1 MSHLDD
7 RVSVHFAKQIAWMS
21 ILGKKQPP
29 TPCLTNTQ
37 LNLEQ
42 PPGQGCF
49 DLVVGGEC
57 EQFVMLATSRAELVI
72 SQ

>member
-1 MSHLDD
+1 MDEH
-7 RVSVHFAKQIAWMS
+7 
-21 ILGKKQPP
+21 LGKKQPP

-37 LNLEQ
+37 SNLEQ
-42 PPGQGCF
+42 LGGQGCF
-49 DLVVGGEC
+49 DLVVGVEC

>member
-1 MSHLDD
+1 MDEHL
-7 RVSVHFAKQIAWMS
+7 
-21 ILGKKQPP
+21 GEKQPP
-29 TPCLTNTQ
+29 TRCLTNTK

-42 PPGQGCF
+42 LPSQGCF
-49 DLVVGGEC
+49 DLVTGGDG

>member
-7 RVSVHFAKQIAWMS
+7 RVSVHFAKQIGRMS

-37 LNLEQ
+37 VNLEQ
-42 PPGQGCF
+42 LPGQGCF
-49 DLVVGGEC
+49 DLVAGGEY

>member
-1 MSHLDD
+1 MDEHL
-7 RVSVHFAKQIAWMS
+7 
-21 ILGKKQPP
+21 GEKQPP

-37 LNLEQ
+37 LNLEHL
-42 PPGQGCF
+42 PSQGCL
-49 DLVVGGEC
+49 DLVAGGEC

>member
-1 MSHLDD
+1 MDEHL
-7 RVSVHFAKQIAWMS
+7 
-21 ILGKKQPP
+21 GEKQPP
-29 TPCLTNTQ
+29 TRCLTNTK

-42 PPGQGCF
+42 LPSQGCF

-57 EQFVMLATSRAELVI
+57 EQFVVLATSRAELVI

>member
-7 RVSVHFAKQIAWMS
+7 RVSVHFAKQIGWMS
-21 ILGKKQPP
+21 ILGKEQPP
-29 TPCLTNTQ
+29 TRCLTNTR
-37 LNLEQ
+37 LNLEKL
-42 PPGQGCF
+42 PGQVCF

-57 EQFVMLATSRAELVI
+57 EQFVMLATSTAELVI